1 MKLES
6 LTVEERRK
14 LEKKIV
20 LIDAEMQL
28 MQQWRNEVKN
38 PGSNPTKFRS

>member
-6 LTVEERRK
+6 ERRK
-14 LEKKIV
+14 LERKIV

-28 MQQWRNEVKN
+28 MQQWRDEDKG
-38 PGSNPTKFRS
+38 PML

>member
-6 LTVEERRK
+6 LTVDECRK
-14 LEKKIV
+14 LEKKLV

-28 MQQWRNEVKN
+28 MKQWRDGVKN
-38 PGSNPTKFRS
+38 PDSNPNKFRS